1 MKIARYRSEGRPHY
15 GIVEG
20 DTIIECRGTPFRGQL
35 ERTNKTH
42 PVSSVTLLPVSN
54 PVQVFGGV
62 GANYQDHIAQAEETS
77 GRPLGSMGIQP
88 FPKSNASLTGS
99 GSPIVLIPEADEVH
113 FEGEMVI
120 VVGRKARKVSKERAL
135 DYVLGYTCGNDVSE
149 KASWEKDF
157 SHWRSKG
164 VPSWGPVGPYIATGG
179 YVIHGRWGAVQFT
192 QREHRLQ
199 YVDWSNDEENSD
211 RSSQSRRCHNAK
223 QKRPTAQWA
232 SKAVAMSFATL
243 AWPSAVRWKSRSKKS
258 SRVSSGAK
266 STISKLT
273 GLWSGWR
280 RSRVAARSG
289 KNHFEYSPGSSS

>member
-20 DTIIECRGTPFRGQL
+20 DSIIECRGTPFRGQL

-42 PVSSVTLLPVSN
+42 RVSNVTLLPVSN

-135 DYVLGYTCGNDVSE
+135 DYVMGYTCGNDVSE

-164 VPSWGPVGPYIATGG
+164 VPSWGPVGPYIATGLDPG
-179 YVIHGRWGAVQFT
+179 NLDITVTFNNVV
-192 QREHRLQ
+192 EHRFNTSGMIHDVPSIIN
-199 YVDWSNDEENSD
+199 YISNYATLFPGDLIFTGTSGE
-211 RSSQSRRCHNAK
+211 
-223 QKRPTAQWA
+223 
-232 SKAVAMSFATL
+232 SKAM
-243 AWPSAVRWKSRSKKS
+243 KSGDLIEIEI
-258 SRVSSGAK
+258 SG
-266 STISKLT
+266 IGKLSNPVT
-273 GLWSGWR
+273 MEG
-280 RSRVAARSG
+280 
-289 KNHFEYSPGSSS
+289 E